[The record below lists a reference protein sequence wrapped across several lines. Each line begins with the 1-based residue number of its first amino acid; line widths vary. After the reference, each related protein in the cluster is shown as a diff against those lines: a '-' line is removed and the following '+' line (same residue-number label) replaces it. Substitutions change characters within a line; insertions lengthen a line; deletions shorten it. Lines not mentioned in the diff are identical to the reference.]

1 MAVGRARTAA
11 GDAGDRVLQRPVARD
26 GLIALASALVSEK
39 RDLIIF
45 FVNRTRLPA
54 IFSLRFYA
62 EAGGLASY
70 GVDNHDLYRRAAS
83 YVDRILRGEKPSDLN
98 RQGAWPHGAVGAAN
112 CRRRGDRIK
121 NVSVLL
127 HCTSPLVATSGHRRD
142 VVAGNVLTKVF
153 DPCRP
158 TCRWVMHRC
167 LARKLSHVIS
177 QAIFCIAGFL
187 KTSRN

>member
-83 YVDRILRGEKPSDLN
+83 YVDRILRGDKPSDLN

-112 CRRRGDRIK
+112 CRGRGDRIK

-127 HCTSPLVATSGHRRD
+127 HAEIRRCRIRNGINAQPPRRRSTEAPRQARRRPGDRSHSQTLGRSSARQSG
-142 VVAGNVLTKVF
+142 N
-153 DPCRP
+153 
-158 TCRWVMHRC
+158 
-167 LARKLSHVIS
+167 
-177 QAIFCIAGFL
+177 
-187 KTSRN
+187 